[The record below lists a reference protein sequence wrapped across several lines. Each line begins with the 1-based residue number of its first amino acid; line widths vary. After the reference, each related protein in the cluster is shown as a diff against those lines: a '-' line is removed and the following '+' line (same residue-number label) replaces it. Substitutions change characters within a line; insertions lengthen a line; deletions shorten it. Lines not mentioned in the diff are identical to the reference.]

1 MGRPRVQGGTQCS
14 PCAHELARAGRGDPA
29 GSGYGGPCTGAV
41 PPREA
46 IAFPALHPLSTLGL
60 MRSRARHPS
69 PPVPGHPQA
78 ARHPE
83 CPGKGSFTVLRSGP
97 GPWCYRQREQA
108 GSGDPASCWV
118 RALGPVPGLG
128 DPGGPGSGAPGW
140 TLGTSAPLCAAEN
153 LFCVS
158 RFSLQRRF
166 LSRSLVLY
174 TLTESPRF
182 VLCKDFKTKCS

>member
-1 MGRPRVQGGTQCS
+1 MLWHRQAGGD
-14 PCAHELARAGRGDPA
+14 LA
-29 GSGYGGPCTGAV
+29 GSGHGAPHTGAV
-41 PPREA
+41 PPHRG
-46 IAFPALHPLSTLGL
+46 IASPVLCAPSTPGL
-60 MRSRARHPS
+60 MWSRAGHPS
-69 PPVPGHPQA
+69 WPVPGHPQVA
-78 ARHPE
+78 WHPE

-118 RALGPVPGLG
+118 QALGPVPGLE
-128 DPGGPGSGAPGW
+128 DPGNPESGVPGW
-140 TLGTSAPLCAAEN
+140 RLGTSAPLCAAEN

>member
-1 MGRPRVQGGTQCS
+1 MGGQ
-14 PCAHELARAGRGDPA
+14 
-29 GSGYGGPCTGAV
+29 GGPCWQWPQGSPYWGCASPQGNRIPSAPPAEHPTTDRNGAGQ
-41 PPREA
+41 
-46 IAFPALHPLSTLGL
+46 LS
-60 MRSRARHPS
+60 R
-69 PPVPGHPQA
+69 PVPRHPQA
-78 ARHPE
+78 AWHLE

-97 GPWCYRQREQA
+97 GPWCYRQREWA
-108 GSGDPASCWV
+108 GSRDPALCWVWVLGPGPGPGDP
-118 RALGPVPGLG
+118 R
-128 DPGGPGSGAPGW
+128 DPGHGAPGW
-140 TLGTSAPLCAAEN
+140 RLGTSAPLCAAEN